1 MLASLHAGGAAGI
14 DVEIRCDACVKSKR
28 GSCGVVVSDGSEPSV
43 GYDLFSAI
51 FAYGK
56 LFDEVLSNH
65 FSVHRYD

>member
-14 DVEIRCDACVKSKR
+14 DVEIRCEACVKSKR
-28 GSCGVVVSDGSEPSV
+28 GSCGVKVLHGSEPSV